1 MIDKVKELLAE
12 YKVSVG
18 FVAGALVVGTAWG
31 SCSFE
36 PSVDVASTTTSTS
49 TETVVTNQTP
59 TEIQEA
65 VNTNEST
72 ETVNANSNNDPAN
85 DNEENEETLTEV
97 TQ

>member
-1 MIDKVKELLAE
+1 MIDRVKELLAE

-36 PSVDVASTTTSTS
+36 PSTDVASTTTNEV
-49 TETVVTNQTP
+49 TETVVTNQTM
-59 TEIQEA
+59 TETQEA

-72 ETVNANSNNDPAN
+72 ETVNANSNNELTN
-85 DNEENEETLTEV
+85 NNEENEETLTEV
-97 TQ
+97 TE

>member
-36 PSVDVASTTTSTS
+36 PSTDVASTTTNEV
-49 TETVVTNQTP
+49 TETVVTNQTT
-59 TEIQEA
+59 TETQEA
-65 VNTNEST
+65 VNTSEST
-72 ETVNANSNNDPAN
+72 ETVNANSNNETVSSS
-85 DNEENEETLTEV
+85 EENEETSTDV

>member
-36 PSVDVASTTTSTS
+36 PSVDV
-49 TETVVTNQTP
+49 VTNQT
-59 TEIQEA
+59 TAETQEA
-65 VNTNEST
+65 VNTSEST
-72 ETVNANSNNDPAN
+72 ETVNANSNNETVTN
-85 DNEENEETLTEV
+85 SEENEETSTDV